1 MPHIEVFWTPGPE
14 GNIAH
19 LAEHNVSP
27 EEAEQV
33 LRQPIATDTSR
44 TTGRPIAF
52 GFTDA
57 GRKLAVVYE
66 KLDRTTLYPITA
78 YEVE

>member
-1 MPHIEVFWTPGPE
+1 MSHIEVVWTPGPE

-19 LAEHNVSP
+19 LAENDGST

-33 LRQPIATDTSR
+33 LREPIATDISR

-52 GFTDA
+52 GFTHV
-57 GRKLAVVYE
+57 GRKLAVVVE
-66 KLDRTTLYPITA
+66 KLDRVTVYPITA